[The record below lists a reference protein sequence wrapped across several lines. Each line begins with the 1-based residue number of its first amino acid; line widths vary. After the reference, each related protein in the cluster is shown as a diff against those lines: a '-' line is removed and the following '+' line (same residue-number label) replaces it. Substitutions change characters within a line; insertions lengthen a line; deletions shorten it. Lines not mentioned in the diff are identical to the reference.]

1 MASESNIIE
10 QLEGENKESGFDA
23 TAFISSETAKE
34 VESIEENFAP
44 KQVKEEVKVE
54 AENTA
59 EQTETETGK
68 ADEATEEDTDGF
80 DWDEIKV
87 ESKSKENDEPAEPK
101 QVEEDWDAVETTNDF
116 DWNEVS
122 QELGVEAKTKED
134 FVKQVKNMMDNP
146 VKDNDTINN
155 LQEFL
160 KNDDIDLIKAD
171 LKAAKY
177 DDEYIEDTV
186 GRLKDAGLVKRE
198 ATQIRQQLQNY
209 IRSERD
215 KLRDSKLKTE
225 QEALAGQEKARKD
238 LQKHIKGKK
247 QFFGGKVSSTDKKEL
262 YSYITKGDFSKEI
275 FETHANVAEAA
286 FLWKN
291 KDKIFKMMK
300 TQGVE
305 QGKSSILDNIT
316 APSKNARSSNSFETK
331 SEGFDAKA
339 FLS

>member
-1 MASESNIIE
+1 MASENNIIE
-10 QLEGENKESGFDA
+10 QIEGENKESGFDA

-34 VESIEENFAP
+34 VESIEETPAP
-44 KQVKEEVKVE
+44 KEVKVE

-59 EQTETETGK
+59 EQTKTETG
-68 ADEATEEDTDGF
+68 EGNETTTEDTDGF
-80 DWDEIKV
+80 DWNEIEV
-87 ESKSKENDEPAEPK
+87 ESKPEEVNTPEK
-101 QVEEDWDAVETTNDF
+101 QEEDWDVVETPQSF
-116 DWNEVS
+116 DWNEVGK
-122 QELGVEAKTKED
+122 EFNIEAKTKEE
-134 FVKQVKNMMDNP
+134 FVNQVKEMMENP

-160 KNDDIDLIKAD
+160 KNDDVDLVKAD
-171 LKAAKY
+171 LKAANY
-177 DDEYIEDTV
+177 DDEYIADTLT
-186 GRLKDAGLVKRE
+186 RLQDAGLIKRE

-209 IRSERD
+209 IRSERN
-215 KLRDSKLKTE
+215 KIREEKQNAEKQQRQNQE
-225 QEALAGQEKARKD
+225 QARKD
-238 LQKHIKGKK
+238 LQKHIRTKK
-247 QFFGGKVSSTDKKEL
+247 EFFGGKVSVEDKKEL

-300 TQGVE
+300 TRGVE

-316 APSKNARSSNSFETK
+316 APSKNTRSSNSFETK
-331 SEGFDAKA
+331 SEGFDPKA

>member
-1 MASESNIIE
+1 MASENNIIE
-10 QLEGENKESGFDA
+10 QIEGENKESSFDA

-34 VESIEENFAP
+34 LESIEENSQP
-44 KQVKEEVKVE
+44 EEVKVE
-54 AENTA
+54 AEVTA

-68 ADEATEEDTDGF
+68 TDEDSEENPDGF
-80 DWDEIKV
+80 DWGEIEV
-87 ESKSKENDEPAEPK
+87 ESKSEEDDTPEK
-101 QVEEDWDAVETTNDF
+101 QEEDWDVVEAPESF
-116 DWNEVS
+116 DWNAVGKEFNI
-122 QELGVEAKTKED
+122 EAKTKDE
-134 FVKQVKNMMDNP
+134 FVNQVKELMENP

-160 KNDDIDLIKAD
+160 KNDDVDLVKAD
-171 LKAAKY
+171 LKAANY
-177 DDEYIEDTV
+177 DDEYIADTLT
-186 GRLKDAGLVKRE
+186 RLQDAGLVKRE

-209 IRSERD
+209 IRSERT
-215 KLRDSKLKTE
+215 KIRDAEQSSKKELIDN
-225 QEALAGQEKARKD
+225 QEAARKD
-238 LQKHIKGKK
+238 LQKHIRTKK
-247 QFFGGKVSSTDKKEL
+247 EFFGGKVSVDDKKEL

-300 TQGVE
+300 TRGVE

-316 APSKNARSSNSFETK
+316 APSKNTRSSNSFETK